1 MELYYKKAL
10 AKNNLTIGE
19 LPEDAQTGIDNI
31 NDILKG
37 INMLEKRGKKASPKT
52 LKKIQAM
59 DKWVYYEILDF
70 LDDTDRNAD
79 EMPVDADELIAEI
92 KEQAEDSKQVLSPD
106 QSFALS
112 IENEL
117 KRMYESGTKEYT
129 IESVKS
135 NARNTYNILFES
147 YEDGEEN
154 GIATSRY
161 KLIET
166 KPKVFT
172 IYKN

>member
-1 MELYYKKAL
+1 MEFHYKKAL
-10 AKNNLTIGE
+10 LQNNLTIGE

-37 INMLEKRGKKASPKT
+37 INMLEKRGKKPTPKT

-70 LDDTDRNAD
+70 LDDTDKNDD

-92 KEQAEDSKQVLSPD
+92 NEQAKEPKQVLSSE

-117 KRMYESGTKEYT
+117 KRLYESGTKEYT

-135 NARNTYNILFES
+135 NARNTYNILFDS
-147 YEDGEEN
+147 YEDGQEN

-172 IYKN
+172 ISKN